1 MTVLIT
7 GGAKCGKSRYSEE
20 IFTGFTGKKY
30 YIATMQ
36 PDGEEAQAAI
46 ARHRAQREG
55 KGFVTIE
62 QYFDLTEVCVPEGS
76 GVLLECLGNL
86 CANVLFGS
94 YPRDAEKCICNGIR
108 YLSERAECLVIV
120 TNQVGADG
128 IDYAEGTMRYM
139 KLLGEMNRYAASLAD
154 VVAECVFGIPVF
166 RKGRPLW

>member
-7 GGAKCGKSRYSEE
+7 GGAKCGKSHYAED
-20 IFTGFTGKKY
+20 IFNGFIGKKY

-36 PDGEEAQAAI
+36 PDGEEAQATI

-62 QYFDLTEVCVPEGS
+62 QYFDFTEVCVPEGS
-76 GVLLECLGNL
+76 GMLLECLGNL

-94 YPRDAEKCICNGIR
+94 HPKDTQESICNGIR
-108 YLSERAECLVIV
+108 YLSEHAERLVIV
-120 TNQVGADG
+120 TNQVGSDG

-139 KLLGEMNRYAASLAD
+139 KLIGEINRYAASLAD
-154 VVAECVFGIPVF
+154 VVVECVYGIPVI
-166 RKGRPLW
+166 RKGIPLW